1 MHPWE
6 FGFLSLRLDEV
17 KQLVL
22 LVKVA
27 YFDDQSQPRAK
38 VKQVVLLYQVTTFR
52 YVRVELCLASSA
64 WRTRKVP
71 HGYLL
76 SSLHHDL
83 ELRPSSFTFG

>member
-1 MHPWE
+1 MRPWE
-6 FGFLSLRLDEV
+6 FGFLSLRLDKV

-52 YVRVELCLASSA
+52 YTRAKLCLASSA
-64 WRTRKVP
+64 RRTRKVP
-71 HGYLL
+71 HGCLL

-83 ELRPSSFTFG
+83 FAIDDV